1 MALRRGRVY
10 FFGGVDPRDLFWGF
24 YRFVGASNDPTMI
37 PYPFLGIYMRGIE
50 VLDALAVAR
59 DHHIASEEACS
70 VALATTKTSRE
81 PVRSL
86 AMVP

>member
-1 MALRRGRVY
+1 MY
-10 FFGGVDPRDLFWGF
+10 FFGGGDPRDLFWGF
-24 YRFVGASNDPTMI
+24 YRFVGPSNDPTMI
-37 PYPFLGIYMRGIE
+37 PYPFLGIYMRGFE